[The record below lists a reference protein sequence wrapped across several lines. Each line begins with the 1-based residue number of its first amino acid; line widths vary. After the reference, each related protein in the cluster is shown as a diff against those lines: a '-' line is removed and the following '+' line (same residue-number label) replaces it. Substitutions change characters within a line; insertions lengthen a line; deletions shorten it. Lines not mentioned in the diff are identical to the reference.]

1 VYTISCPH
9 EERVRRMRNQVIVL
23 DFGAQY
29 TQLIARRV
37 RELKVYCQVVSCDAT
52 VDEIKKAVDPS
63 GTEIPGAI
71 ILSGG
76 PDSVYLP
83 DAFLPDLGVLQI
95 GCPILGI
102 CYGMQAMAK
111 VLGGKVISGALGGG
125 REYGPAVLEP
135 NRPEGLFEGI
145 GSKID
150 VWMSHGDSVEQMPPG
165 FQVLGSTPKTPV
177 AAMGNPSARQYAV
190 QFHPEV
196 QHTPRGKEVLR
207 NFLFKVAGLRPDW
220 TMEAFVDRSIRE
232 IRSKV
237 GDDHVI
243 AGVSG
248 GVDSTV
254 SVVLVDR
261 AVGDRLHPV
270 FVDHGLMRQGEVES
284 VMSALGG
291 LGIKVNLVRAA
302 DRFLG
307 RLKGVTDPEQK
318 RKIIGEEFIRVFE
331 KEAQKHGETQWFVQG
346 TIYPDVIESGSK
358 LRSLIKSHHNV
369 GGLPERMNLKL
380 LEPVRELFKDEV
392 RLVGKELGLSREFTG
407 RHPFPGP
414 GLAVRVLGEVTF
426 EKLEIARKAQ
436 AILEEEIRRA
446 GWYDK
451 LWQCF
456 VVLPNV
462 RSVGVQGDVRTYG
475 HLVAIRAVHSE
486 DAMTADWA
494 RLPYDVLE
502 RVSSRIVNEVPDTN
516 RVALDIT
523 PKPPSTIEWE

>member
-1 VYTISCPH
+1 
-9 EERVRRMRNQVIVL
+9 MKNQVIIL

-37 RELKVYCQVVSCDAT
+37 REEKVYCQVIPGDST

-63 GTEIPGAI
+63 GTEVPGAL

-83 DAFLPDLGVLQI
+83 DAILPDPGIFQM

-102 CYGMQAMAK
+102 CYGMQAMSK
-111 VLGGKVISGALGGG
+111 VLGGKVTQGRGAIG

-135 NRPEGLFEGI
+135 LLSTGI
-145 GSKID
+145 FQGIDSRMD
-150 VWMSHGDSVEQMPPG
+150 VWMSHGDLVEEIPPG
-165 FQVLGSTPKTPV
+165 FSVLARTAKTPV
-177 AAMGNPSARQYAV
+177 AAMGNPETRQYGV

-196 QHTPRGKEVLR
+196 QHTPRGREILR
-207 NFLFKVAGLRPDW
+207 NFLFGVAGLRPDW
-220 TMEAFVDRSIRE
+220 TLEAFIERTVRSVRDQ
-232 IRSKV
+232 V

-243 AGVSG
+243 IGVSG

-254 SVVLVDR
+254 SAALVHR
-261 AVGDRLHPV
+261 AVGDRLHPIL
-270 FVDHGLMRQGEVES
+270 VDHGLLREGEAES
-284 VMSALGG
+284 VAGALGK
-291 LGIKVNLVRAA
+291 LGIHVNLVRAEE
-302 DRFLG
+302 RFLN
-307 RLKGVTDPEQK
+307 RLQGVTDPERK

-331 KEAQKHGETQWFVQG
+331 EEARKFGGVKWFVQG

-358 LRSLIKSHHNV
+358 FRSVIKSHHNV

-392 RLVGKELGLSREFTG
+392 RQVGRELGLPEELIG

-414 GLAVRVLGEVTF
+414 GLAVRVLGEVTKD
-426 EKLEIARKAQ
+426 KLEIVRKAQ
-436 AILEEEIRRA
+436 AVLDEEIRRA

-456 VVLPNV
+456 IVLPNV
-462 RSVGVQGDVRTYG
+462 RSVGVQGDARTYG

-486 DAMTADWA
+486 DAMTASWA
-494 RLPYDVLE
+494 HLPYEVLE
-502 RVSSRIVNEVPDTN
+502 AVSSRIVNEVPDVN
-516 RVALDIT
+516 RVVLDIT
-523 PKPPSTIEWE
+523 SKPPSTIEWE